1 MPFDFKRL
9 NISDLVLITPRAFQ
23 DARGY
28 FMETYK
34 RSEFVDNGLDDAFV
48 QDNFS
53 HSVRGVLRGL
63 HFQKAPEAQAKLV
76 KVVRGAIFDV
86 AVDIRRDSPTFG
98 QWQGVSLTE
107 ENGHMFYIPAGFAH
121 GFCVLSE
128 EVDFTYK
135 VSAEYAPALDRG
147 VRWNDPAIGID
158 WPMETPLLSEKDEA
172 LPLLETADLD

>member
-76 KVVRGAIFDV
+76 AAREANEDDGCAVPAASLALSPVDRVFTRIGASDRMF
-86 AVDIRRDSPTFG
+86 ARESTFF
-98 QWQGVSLTE
+98 VE
-107 ENGHMFYIPAGFAH
+107 MRE
-121 GFCVLSE
+121 
-128 EVDFTYK
+128 
-135 VSAEYAPALDRG
+135 SA
-147 VRWNDPAIGID
+147 AI
-158 WPMETPLLSEKDEA
+158 LLGEA
-172 LPLLETADLD
+172 EAEL

>member
-1 MPFDFKRL
+1 MPFDFTRL
-9 NISDLVLITPRAFQ
+9 DIPDLVLIAPRAFQ

-34 RSEFVDNGLDDAFV
+34 RSEFVDNGIDDQFV

-63 HFQKAPEAQAKLV
+63 HYQEPNAQGKLV
-76 KVVRGAIFDV
+76 QVIAGAVFDV
-86 AVDIRRDSPTFG
+86 AVDIRRGSDTFG
-98 QWQGVSLTE
+98 RWVGEILSA
-107 ENGHMFYIPAGFAH
+107 ENHRQLWVPPGFAH

-147 VRWNDPAIGID
+147 VRWDDPSIGIN
-158 WPMETPLLSEKDEA
+158 WPIEAPLLSEKDEA
-172 LPLLETADLD
+172 LPLLEAADLD

>member
-9 NISDLVLITPRAFQ
+9 DIPDLVLITPRAFQ

-34 RSEFVDNGLDDAFV
+34 RSEFVDNGLDDDFV

-53 HSVRGVLRGL
+53 HSERGVLRGL

-98 QWQGVSLTE
+98 QWQGVSLTG
-107 ENGHMFYIPAGFAH
+107 ENGQMFYVPAGFAH
-121 GFCVLSE
+121 GFCGLSE

-135 VSAEYAPALDRG
+135 VSAEYAPTLDRG
-147 VRWNDPAIGID
+147 VRWDDPAIGIN
-158 WPMETPLLSEKDEA
+158 WPVEIPLLSEKDEV
-172 LPLLETADLD
+172 LPLLEAADID